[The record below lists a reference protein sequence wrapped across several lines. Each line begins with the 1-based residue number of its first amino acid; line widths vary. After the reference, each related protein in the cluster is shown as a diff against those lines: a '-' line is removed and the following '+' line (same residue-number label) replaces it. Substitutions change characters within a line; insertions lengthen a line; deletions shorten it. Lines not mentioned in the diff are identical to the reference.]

1 MPTTH
6 PLPGALRE
14 FARLAAQLLGGDVAW
29 PIRVTLKDRCGTA
42 HQLYLEAP
50 AGGAD
55 AAPDAE
61 RDTSGT
67 GVPPAVPPAVPPV
80 VPRPA
85 KKKKKSLPELDA
97 AVRAS
102 PVARAVLAAAGLA
115 WQETVDLATAAG
127 QTYCGRFRQHVAA
140 LVRLGYLERQAGTKK
155 LRKLKDLEDD

>member
-1 MPTTH
+1 MPHTPH
-6 PLPGALRE
+6 LPGALRE

-42 HQLYLEAP
+42 HRLYLEAP
-50 AGGAD
+50 ASGAN
-55 AAPDAE
+55 AAPDAK

-67 GVPPAVPPAVPPV
+67 GVPPAVPPV

-155 LRKLKDLEDD
+155 LRKLKDLDDD